1 MASFPIYWFNPLQ
14 YSFRFPS
21 VCNSRRSVRW
31 AIGSLWWYHSNFSE
45 ELHLQRYGNAGSE
58 KGVWDNFK
66 CCTFCYI
73 ELIGKKITP
82 KSNFLYLRSN
92 TSFFL
97 AHVTKYQIYYLL
109 YFSLLDQEKLWQ
121 TFTTDKYIC
130 VIWRENEHSIIEVC
144 NKIQKLRKS
153 LSFFISCTISRKNWP
168 NIFIV
173 FFRFLFKLVKYL
185 N

>member
-1 MASFPIYWFNPLQ
+1 MVSFPIYWTNQLQ
-14 YSFRFPS
+14 YSFPFPS
-21 VCNSRRSVRW
+21 VCNGRRSVRS

-45 ELHLQRYGNAGSE
+45 ELHLQRYGNTGSE
-58 KGVWDNFK
+58 KVSETILNVALFV
-66 CCTFCYI
+66 TSS
-73 ELIGKKITP
+73 LLVKKITP
-82 KSNFLYLRSN
+82 KSHFLYLRFN

-97 AHVTKYQIYYLL
+97 AHVTKYQIYLL

-121 TFTTDKYIC
+121 TFTTDKFIC
-130 VIWRENEHSIIEVC
+130 VIWRKNEQSIIEVC

>member
-1 MASFPIYWFNPLQ
+1 MLEVKKVSETILNVALFVTS
-14 YSFRFPS
+14 
-21 VCNSRRSVRW
+21 
-31 AIGSLWWYHSNFSE
+31 SL
-45 ELHLQRYGNAGSE
+45 L
-58 KGVWDNFK
+58 V
-66 CCTFCYI
+66 
-73 ELIGKKITP
+73 KKKSHQI
-82 KSNFLYLRSN
+82 KSNFLYLRFN

-97 AHVTKYQIYYLL
+97 AHVTKYQIYLY

-121 TFTTDKYIC
+121 TFTTDKFIC
-130 VIWRENEHSIIEVC
+130 VIWRKNEQSIIEVC
-144 NKIQKLRKS
+144 NRIQKLRKS